1 MLEAMQALSS
11 SGSCRTLHFSAIGDA
26 GVKQAVQSCDNI
38 LCATSLSYEF
48 GSKCAT
54 EDLCG
59 FFVGI
64 QKLILEQVRH
74 ANCPFSM
81 YEEGGPQIDE

>member
-1 MLEAMQALSS
+1 MLWRPQYLLEAMQVLSS

-26 GVKQAVQSCDNI
+26 AVKQAVKSCDQI

-48 GSKCAT
+48 GSKCAS

-59 FFVGI
+59 VFFVYS
-64 QKLILEQVRH
+64 KLILEQV
-74 ANCPFSM
+74 
-81 YEEGGPQIDE
+81 